1 MTIKNTLKLS
11 LVTAMVMVSAHAT
24 SAIDGDDL
32 PPAKP
37 GQCFTKAFFPAKYTT
52 ITEKVL
58 VSEPSEKV
66 VVVPARYEWDTQ
78 KIKVSDGVERLIV
91 NHLNIKLLMRK
102 YWKTGTK
109 SLEDIS

>member
-52 ITEKVL
+52 ITEG
-58 VSEPSEKV
+58 S
-66 VVVPARYEWDTQ
+66 
-78 KIKVSDGVERLIV
+78 IG
-91 NHLNIKLLMRK
+91 
-102 YWKTGTK
+102 
-109 SLEDIS
+109 

>member
-1 MTIKNTLKLS
+1 
-11 LVTAMVMVSAHAT
+11 MVMVSAHAT

-52 ITEKVL
+52 IQKKYWL
-58 VSEPSEKV
+58 VNRVKKLLLFQQDMSGILKKLKLVMELKDS
-66 VVVPARYEWDTQ
+66 
-78 KIKVSDGVERLIV
+78 LF

-102 YWKTGTK
+102 YW
-109 SLEDIS
+109 